1 MAKNPTARNGN
12 GANGATNGNGKEK
25 EESKKPIII
34 AAKPKDVGDARRA
47 VFDDLALATGGE
59 VLGRAW
65 SRTAAQ
71 IRASDI
77 GRTERTE
84 VSTELMM
91 IIPQEQH
98 NENVRVR
105 CAELRSQLAKMT
117 LDDEGRGLIVQRLA
131 WLNGG
136 MGILKIG
143 TESKLDREV
152 RAQNAERTLK
162 VLSAAQHTGMVPGG
176 GAAFFH
182 AIPALDEI
190 DAEDDVRF
198 GVQVVQRALEAPLRQ
213 ILDNAHV
220 PSSSVIM
227 DQIKLGGPT
236 TTYDVIGARVVD
248 AYEGGVLDVAGVLT
262 TVLQTAASAALMA
275 LTTDTIVYHKNPKQA
290 TTP

>member
-1 MAKNPTARNGN
+1 
-12 GANGATNGNGKEK
+12 
-25 EESKKPIII
+25 
-34 AAKPKDVGDARRA
+34 
-47 VFDDLALATGGE
+47 L
-59 VLGRAW
+59 
-65 SRTAAQ
+65 
-71 IRASDI
+71 
-77 GRTERTE
+77 
-84 VSTELMM
+84 
-91 IIPQEQH
+91 
-98 NENVRVR
+98 
-105 CAELRSQLAKMT
+105 T
-117 LDDEGRGLIVQRLA
+117 LDDEARPLVVQRLA

-162 VLSAAQHTGMVPGG
+162 VLSTAQHTGMVPGG

-182 AIPALDEI
+182 AIDALNAI

-198 GVQVVQRALEAPLRQ
+198 GVQVVQRALKAPLRQ

-227 DQIKLGGPT
+227 EQIRQAGT
-236 TTYDVIGARVVD
+236 TATYDVIGAQVVD

-262 TVLQTAASAALMA
+262 SVLQTAASAALMA

-290 TTP
+290 TAP